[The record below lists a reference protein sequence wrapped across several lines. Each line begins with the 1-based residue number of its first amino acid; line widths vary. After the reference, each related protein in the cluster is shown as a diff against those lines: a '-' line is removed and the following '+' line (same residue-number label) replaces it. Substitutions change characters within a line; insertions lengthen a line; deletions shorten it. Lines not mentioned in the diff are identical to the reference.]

1 MVNICRHDLR
11 GMCRWGAE
19 CRFTHLAGGAHS
31 PSSVCPLV
39 NSSASSDDPATPVA
53 RQCRFSLRGEPCP
66 FGGHCRFVHA
76 SQPPPVVTLCRYW
89 LDAKPCPYGARCV
102 HGHGMDVPQESEWWC
117 PEREFFDAYYLQW
130 RADFLM
136 ERRAVWA
143 LGTLISGLSFESHPS
158 TDTFTVHFPLV
169 PTKNDGAGHDEEPR
183 KIPADGVTHNL
194 GCPMWKYLEGD
205 ETTRAS
211 LTVRRM
217 PPAEIVEMGHS
228 IRWAHP
234 LHLVGHRDLFWNCVR
249 DWRHPQLKTTGLSW
263 IDELMERADFWLEDL
278 SKITVHNEKVF
289 RPRSG
294 FMNRRHKTW
303 KG

>member
-31 PSSVCPLV
+31 LRPLAAEEDPS
-39 NSSASSDDPATPVA
+39 TIVA
-53 RQCRFSLRGEPCP
+53 RQCHFSLRGEPCP
-66 FGGHCRFVHA
+66 FGGRCRFVHA
-76 SQPPPVVTLCRYW
+76 SQPPPIVTLCRYW
-89 LDAKPCPYGARCV
+89 LGGRPCPYGARCV

-130 RADFLM
+130 RADFLI

-143 LGTLISGLSFESHPS
+143 LGTLVSGLSFEDHPT
-158 TDTFTVHFPLV
+158 TDTFTVHFPSV
-169 PTKNDGAGHDEEPR
+169 PANGHDEEPR
-183 KIPADGVTHNL
+183 RVPPADSVTEIL
-194 GCPMWKYLEGD
+194 GSPTWKYLEGD
-205 ETTRAS
+205 ETTRVS

-217 PPAEIVEMGHS
+217 PPTEIVEKGRS
-228 IRWAHP
+228 IGWAHP
-234 LHLVGHRDLFWNCVR
+234 LYLVGHRDLFWNCVWA
-249 DWRHPQLKTTGLSW
+249 WRHPQLMTTGVSW
-263 IDELMERADFWLEDL
+263 IDELMDRADFWLEDL
-278 SKITVHNEKVF
+278 SKITIHNENVF